1 MFHNRRWIVTLL
13 VFALAF
19 GRGDGLATAAPPSPN
34 PWQATPVLS
43 ATADGLILEW
53 RAALPDLTRRGDG
66 RVGVTI
72 PGYVQSDTPG
82 APRDA
87 PGRPRDPPE
96 RPKSEPGRSRIDLW
110 ERSFRTV
117 VRETLPERFSNVF
130 GSLGGGPDVDS
141 AAPCQ
146 CFARVERFSSKRPL
160 DHKIDRKGSEIVHRS
175 PQIAPESRPGHVPDT
190 RRAQCSAGRAIF
202 WGSGTSAGGAQRRGS
217 DSEAQLSARAPN
229 APEPRQGL

>member
-82 APRDA
+82 APQ
-87 PGRPRDPPE
+87 
-96 RPKSEPGRSRIDLW
+96 
-110 ERSFRTV
+110 
-117 VRETLPERFSNVF
+117 LPLTSQLVALPA
-130 GSLGGGPDVDS
+130 G
-141 AAPCQ
+141 
-146 CFARVERFSSKRPL
+146 
-160 DHKIDRKGSEIVHRS
+160 
-175 PQIAPESRPGHVPDT
+175 SRPTVEILQ
-190 RRAQCSAGRAIF
+190 A
-202 WGSGTSAGGAQRRGS
+202 
-217 DSEAQLSARAPN
+217 
-229 APEPRQGL
+229 